1 MILKPIET
9 PQNIPNH
16 SQWLAGIGAGSWFC
30 IIKEFSLFKIKR
42 FSKLGVLECSGLFEI
57 DKSGFS
63 LDEQYTFT
71 YLSHCQLCTIIQK
84 NKTYIF
90 KSL

>member
-1 MILKPIET
+1 MILKPIEP
-9 PQNIPNH
+9 PQNIPINA
-16 SQWLAGIGAGSWFC
+16 QWLAGIGAGSLFC
-30 IIKEFSLFKIKR
+30 MIKESSLFKISR
-42 FSKLGVLECSGLFEI
+42 FSKLGALECSGLFEI
-57 DKSGFS
+57 DKLGFS
-63 LDEQYTFT
+63 LEEEYTFT

>member
-1 MILKPIET
+1 MSLKQIET
-9 PQNIPNH
+9 PQNIPDN
-16 SQWLAGIGAGSWFC
+16 SQWLTGIGSGSWFC
-30 IIKEFSLFKIKR
+30 ITKESSLFKIHR

-57 DKSGFS
+57 NKSGFK
-63 LDEQYTFT
+63 LKEQYTFT

-84 NKTYIF
+84 NKTYTF

>member
-9 PQNIPNH
+9 PHNIPKN
-16 SQWLAGIGAGSWFC
+16 SQWLSGIGAGSWFC
-30 IIKEFSLFKIKR
+30 ITKESSLFKINR

-57 DKSGFS
+57 DKSGFT
-63 LDEQYTFT
+63 LEGQYTFT